1 MIGKIKFYDESRC
14 YGFVHDEAGER
25 DVYLPQSSLS
35 QAGIV
40 GLKKGD
46 VIEFD
51 VLTSE
56 NTGRTKAVSIRLIE
70 RSRMAA

>member
-14 YGFVHDEAGER
+14 YGFVYDEAGQR

-35 QAGIV
+35 QAGIL

-56 NTGRTKAVSIRLIE
+56 NTGRKAVSIRLIE